1 MFDVLPSA
9 NISVCFDT
17 IGEKMMALLLLDE
30 DVQKKSELCDLL
42 SHAGYQINW
51 GEAPDASLACPG
63 RNDARKSVTILQVDQ
78 QHPLQLCIANLTR
91 GASPPWR
98 LSLHQRSLVAP
109 NNNRTKLTSLEFTL
123 IKVFAMMERGEIVSR
138 KRIIDEFGEHYLSYD
153 QNRLDTTVMRLR
165 KKVRMQLGMALPL
178 NTVRVRGFSFD
189 DWLMLD
195 H

>member
-1 MFDVLPSA
+1 MLNVFPSS
-9 NISVCFDT
+9 NIKMCVDSSGD
-17 IGEKMMALLLLDE
+17 KMMALLLLDD
-30 DVQKKSELCDLL
+30 DVQRKTEMCDLL

-51 GEAPDASLACPG
+51 GEAPDPSFTLHAT
-63 RNDARKSVTILQVDQ
+63 DHTRKEVRIFQVDRE
-78 QHPLQLCIANLTR
+78 HPLLLCIANLT
-91 GASPPWR
+91 GFGSPPWR
-98 LSLHQRSLVAP
+98 LSMHQHRLTAP
-109 NNNRTKLTSLEFTL
+109 NNNWTKLTSLEFTL
-123 IKVFAMMERGEIVSR
+123 IKVFALMEKGEVASR

-165 KKVRMQLGMALPL
+165 KKVRKELGMALPL